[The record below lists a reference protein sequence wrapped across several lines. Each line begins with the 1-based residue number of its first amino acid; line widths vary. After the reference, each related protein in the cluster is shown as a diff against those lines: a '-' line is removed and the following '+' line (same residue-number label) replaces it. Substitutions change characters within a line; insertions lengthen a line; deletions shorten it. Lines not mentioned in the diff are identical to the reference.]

1 MTAYEFH
8 AHISKGKFLRAHRK
22 SPNSLCN
29 ITKIKGVTNV
39 GRLIHLKKKKKK
51 KKKHSGIL
59 LYGVHV
65 IELLVAMVTMVTMV
79 TVCCLGYRPVF

>member
-1 MTAYEFH
+1 LVDHQSRPIPY
-8 AHISKGKFLRAHRK
+8 IPLVKLRGHETR
-22 SPNSLCN
+22 SVF
-29 ITKIKGVTNV
+29 ID
-39 GRLIHLKKKKKK
+39 KKKKKK

-79 TVCCLGYRPVF
+79 TVRCLGYRPVF